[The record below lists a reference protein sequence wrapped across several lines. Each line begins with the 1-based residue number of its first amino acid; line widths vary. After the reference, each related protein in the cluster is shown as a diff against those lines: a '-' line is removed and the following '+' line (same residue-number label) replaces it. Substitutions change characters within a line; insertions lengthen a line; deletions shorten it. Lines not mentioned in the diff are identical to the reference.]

1 MLPADPKTS
10 WPPKGVNQHQMRL
23 RAAWYSGDMEA
34 LANLYGAYLANPWD
48 GRAAFWGQQ
57 ARGERRTLVH
67 VPLASDIAS
76 VSANLLF
83 GNQPKASCGD
93 EQTEARLQ
101 EIIEL
106 GQVFNTLIE
115 AADAASGMGGICLK
129 VDWNR
134 ELASYPILSI
144 VQADAAVP
152 EFRHGILV
160 ACTFW
165 RVLEDDGKD
174 VLRLLERH
182 EPGLILTGL
191 YRGTSDKLGQQIDL
205 AAKAETSD
213 LLPIV
218 QTGIEGLACRYIPN
232 MRPDRKARG
241 TSLGRAD
248 TDGCES
254 LMDSL
259 DEVYTSW
266 LRDVR
271 LGRGRIIVPEGFLDK
286 GSDGSWYFD
295 SSREAFVTLNA
306 PIGSGEVSQQI
317 TVQQFAIRAAE
328 HRDTALELVSRIVT
342 AAGFSPQTLGL
353 QVQGSPESGAALR
366 LRENRTYA
374 TIAAKANY
382 WKAPLEDL
390 LEVMLQVDRLHL
402 GGRSQPER
410 PNIEMQ
416 DAQVTEGLQGLAQ
429 TVNLINQA
437 QAASV
442 ETKIRI
448 LHPDWTR
455 DAVDAEVARILDE
468 QGLGVPD
475 QFQAGIA

>member
-1 MLPADPKTS
+1 MLPTDPKTP
-10 WPPKGVNQHQMRL
+10 WPPKGANVHQMRL

-34 LANLYGAYLANPWD
+34 LANLYGAYLSNPWD
-48 GRAAFWGQQ
+48 GRAAFWAQQ

-76 VSANLLF
+76 ISANLLF
-83 GNQPKASCGD
+83 GNQPKVSC
-93 EQTEARLQ
+93 ENKPAERRLH
-101 EIIEL
+101 EIVEL
-106 GQVFNTLIE
+106 GQVFNSLLE
-115 AADAASGMGGICLK
+115 AADVASGMGGVCLK
-129 VDWNR
+129 VNWDSAI
-134 ELASYPILSI
+134 ASYPILSI

-152 EFRHGILV
+152 EFRHSILT

-165 RVLEDDGKD
+165 RVLEDDGAD

-182 EPGLILTGL
+182 EPGVILTGL
-191 YRGTSDKLGQQIDL
+191 YRGTADTLG
-205 AAKAETSD
+205 AAIELQARGETAA
-213 LLPIV
+213 LQPV
-218 QTGIEGLACRYIPN
+218 VHTGIDGLACRYIPN
-232 MRPDRKARG
+232 MRPDRRARG
-241 TSLGRAD
+241 SNLGRAD

-271 LGRGRIIVPEGFLDK
+271 LGRGRIIVPEGYLDR
-286 GSDGSWYFD
+286 GADGSWYFD
-295 SSREAFVTLNA
+295 SSREAFTPISA
-306 PIGSGEVSQQI
+306 PIGAGEVSKQI
-317 TVQQFAIRAAE
+317 TVQQFDIRSAE
-328 HRDTALELVSRIVT
+328 HRDTALELVSRIV
-342 AAGFSPQTLGL
+342 AVAGFSPQTFGL
-353 QVQGSPESGAALR
+353 NIQGSPESGAALR

-382 WKAPLEDL
+382 WKAALEDL
-390 LEVMLQVDRLHL
+390 FEMLLQVDRLHL
-402 GGRSQPER
+402 GGRVQPER
-410 PNIEMQ
+410 PNVEMQ

-448 LHPDWTR
+448 LHPDWTG
-455 DAVDAEVARILDE
+455 DAIEAEVTRILDE
-468 QGLGVPD
+468 QGLSVPD
-475 QFQAGIA
+475 VMQAGIA